1 MRVDIVTLLPGIFE
15 KVFDESVLGSA
26 IRNGL
31 IEIVLHNFREYGD
44 GRHRTV
50 DDTPFGGGP
59 GMVLKTGPLISC
71 LRDVRKAAAP
81 APVIGLT
88 PQGVPFNQKVA
99 RQLAQFDRIILVC
112 GRYEGFDERIV
123 SEFDLQLSIGD
134 YVLTGGEIAAMT
146 IVDAVSRMIPGTV
159 GRQESV
165 EQDSFFAGLLDH
177 PQYTRPA
184 TWEGKKV
191 PTVLLEGNHAF
202 IDDWRR
208 KYSLL
213 STAVNRPDV
222 FRVAEFTEKDRNLF
236 QQLLKQNSETRP

>member
-15 KVFDESVLGSA
+15 NVFGESVLGSA

-31 IEIVLHNFREYGD
+31 IEIVFHNFRDYGD

-59 GMVLKTGPLISC
+59 GMVLKPGPLVNC
-71 LRDVRKAAAP
+71 LRDVRKAGVP

-88 PQGVPFNQKVA
+88 PQGKKFNQKA
-99 RQLAQFDRIILVC
+99 AQQLAEFDRIILVC

-146 IVDAVSRMIPGTV
+146 IVDAISRMIPGTV
-159 GRQESV
+159 GSQESV
-165 EQDSFFAGLLDH
+165 EQDSFYDGLLDH

-184 TWEGKKV
+184 NWESRRV
-191 PTVLLEGNHAF
+191 PAVLQEGNHAL
-202 IDDWRR
+202 IDSWRR
-208 KYSLL
+208 KHSLL
-213 STAVNRPDV
+213 STAVTRPDV
-222 FRVAEFTEKDRNLF
+222 FRASELSDKDREMF
-236 QQLLKQNSETRP
+236 QQLLKHSSEKK